1 MEEGYNTVMS
11 SVRDNLTKKAAFSC
25 EVREAGTGMDRL
37 CGRNGRTV
45 RPRVLT
51 PAHISC
57 ANRPRRYAHDRAA
70 RTAGT
75 PCAAGL
81 A

>member
-11 SVRDNLTKKAAFSC
+11 SVRDNLTKRAAFSY

-51 PAHISC
+51 PDHISC
-57 ANRPRRYAHDRAA
+57 ASRPRRYARHRAA
-70 RTAGT
+70 RTDGT
-75 PCAAGL
+75 PGAAGL
-81 A
+81 V